1 MVLFETRGTM
11 KYDRDVTGYNAL
23 DPIELLELGKGIKI
37 VSSSTTTNSA
47 RNNNETTTPYDTI
60 QQEIAN
66 PSKTSTT
73 KIILSH
79 HSNDY

>member
-1 MVLFETRGTM
+1 MLFETRGTM
-11 KYDRDVTGYNAL
+11 KL
-23 DPIELLELGKGIKI
+23 DPIELLESGKGIEK
-37 VSSSTTTNSA
+37 VSSSTTTNST
-47 RNNNETTTPYDTI
+47 RNSNETTTPYDTI

-73 KIILSH
+73 KIILWH